1 MTTQERTHAVV
12 LGAGMGGLLAARVL
26 AGFYDRVTVVER
38 DHLGEAVAHRRGVP
52 QGRHVHA
59 LLPRGG
65 EIVDELFPGLLAE
78 LVADG
83 GTVLADYSRLHFSPG
98 GHRLSPEM
106 QLPPMH
112 QPSRPFLEAHVRN
125 RLRGLST
132 VDLRDGYDVTGLTT
146 SAAGDRV
153 TGVRVQRRAPAS
165 AEETLDADLVVDA
178 LGRSARTPAWLDE
191 LGYRRPDEDEVP
203 VHLRYTSRLVRL
215 RPDAVRETLVVIGA
229 TPERPHGMALFA
241 YEDDTWLFTVAGYGE
256 DHPRPDYD
264 EMVGF
269 AARSAPPHLIEA
281 LRAAEPLSDVATF
294 AFPASRWRRYDKLRR
309 FPEGLLVFGDAICSF
324 NPIYGQGMSVAA
336 LEALAL
342 RDCLRRGERN
352 LARRF
357 FRAAAEP
364 IGVAWRLS
372 VGSDLTLPQVQA
384 PRPLPVRLVNRY
396 VERVLTAAERDPVVA
411 AQFMRVSA
419 FLDPPSALMRP
430 SILARVAGTGRAVPR
445 LRDATPSPAPAWPGS
460 FQPR

>member
-26 AGFYDRVTVVER
+26 AGSYDRVTVVER
-38 DHLGEAVAHRRGVP
+38 DHLGETVAHRRGIP

-65 EIVDELFPGLLAE
+65 EIVEELFPGLLGE

-83 GTVLADYSRLHFSPG
+83 GTVLTDYSRLHFSPG

-106 QLPPMH
+106 ELPPMH
-112 QPSRPFLEAHVRN
+112 QPSRPFLETHVRN
-125 RLRGLST
+125 RLRRLST
-132 VDLRDGYDVTGLTT
+132 VDLRDGCDVTGLTAT
-146 SAAGDRV
+146 AAGDRV
-153 TGVRVQRRAPAS
+153 TGVRLQRRAPGS
-165 AEETLDADLVVDA
+165 PEEVLSADLVVDA
-178 LGRSARTPAWLDE
+178 LGRGARTPAWLAE
-191 LGYRRPDEDEVP
+191 LGYRRPAEVEVP
-203 VHLRYTSRLVRL
+203 VQLRYTSRLVRL
-215 RPDAVRETLVVIGA
+215 RPGAVPETLVVVGA
-229 TPERPHGMALFA
+229 TPERPNGMALFA
-241 YEDDTWLFTVAGYGE
+241 YEDDTWLFTVAGYAG
-256 DHPRPDYD
+256 DHPSPRYD
-264 EMVGF
+264 AMVDF
-269 AARSAPPHLIEA
+269 AAQCAPPHLIEA
-281 LRAAEPLSDVATF
+281 LRTAEPLSDVATF

-309 FPEGLLVFGDAICSF
+309 FPDGLLVFGDAICSF

-342 RDCLRRGERN
+342 RDCLRQGDRH

-357 FRAAAEP
+357 FRAAAKP
-364 IGVAWRLS
+364 IGVAWKLS
-372 VGSDLTLPQVQA
+372 VGSDLALPQIEA

-396 VERVLTAAERDPVVA
+396 VAKVLTAAEEDPVVA

-430 SILARVAGTGRAVPR
+430 SILARVTGTGRALPRPAAVPG
-445 LRDATPSPAPAWPGS
+445 PAPARTGS